1 MKVIVKFHIRE
12 VREKKSISIR
22 QLAELSGVS
31 KSHISDIENGRRI
44 PTVYILCVL
53 AVAMNVQPAELFS
66 YKQLEN

>member
-1 MKVIVKFHIRE
+1 MQISIKFHIKE
-12 VREKKSISIR
+12 VREQQKLSIR

-31 KSHISDIENGRRI
+31 KSHISDIESGHRM

-66 YKQLEN
+66 YEQLSK